1 MIVMVPIAF
10 VVVHPRESGGGEG
23 GGGDGR
29 DCDTMRQ
36 K

>member
-1 MIVMVPIAF
+1 VVVMVVMVAM
-10 VVVHPRESGGGEG
+10 VVHPRESGGDEG
-23 GGGDGR
+23 GGCDGR